1 MRRRRCFENAKP
13 RRSAGGAQLNRSLG
27 ELEGPIRDPVLAR
40 FPKVA
45 AFSSAESG
53 SGEPPDR
60 AQICPLMCDASLKL
74 FFSEPILG
82 SPKVDFG
89 RENAKKSVKKVDN
102 TRHVATNCAKSGSG
116 TKPHQKSGSPSL
128 ESELKL
134 SRRPSPEAQPAP
146 RVHSSYWANVRA
158 LDLELLGECPP

>member
-1 MRRRRCFENAKP
+1 MRLRRCFEIAKP

-60 AQICPLMCDASLKL
+60 AQICAPMSEACLKL

-82 SPKVDFG
+82 PPNVDFS
-89 RENAKKSVKKVDN
+89 RENEKMDSK
-102 TRHVATNCAKSGSG
+102 
-116 TKPHQKSGSPSL
+116 
-128 ESELKL
+128 
-134 SRRPSPEAQPAP
+134 
-146 RVHSSYWANVRA
+146 
-158 LDLELLGECPP
+158 

>member
-1 MRRRRCFENAKP
+1 MRRRRCFEIAKP

-60 AQICPLMCDASLKL
+60 AQICPMMSDVVEAGLKL

-82 SPKVDFG
+82 PPKVDFS
-89 RENAKKSVKKVDN
+89 RENAKKSVKKVDS
-102 TRHVATNCAKSGSG
+102 TRHVATNCAKSGS
-116 TKPHQKSGSPSL
+116 
-128 ESELKL
+128 
-134 SRRPSPEAQPAP
+134 
-146 RVHSSYWANVRA
+146 
-158 LDLELLGECPP
+158 

>member
-60 AQICPLMCDASLKL
+60 AQICAPVMLGPVWNFFFLSRFWDRQKWILVVKTRKSQSKKWIAPVMWPRTVPNLGPEPSL
-74 FFSEPILG
+74 
-82 SPKVDFG
+82 
-89 RENAKKSVKKVDN
+89 VKKVDH
-102 TRHVATNCAKSGSG
+102 RHWNPNWNYLVG
-116 TKPHQKSGSPSL
+116 L
-128 ESELKL
+128 
-134 SRRPSPEAQPAP
+134 RRRRNLP
-146 RVHSSYWANVRA
+146 RGFILV
-158 LDLELLGECPP
+158 

>member
-1 MRRRRCFENAKP
+1 MLEQWVFRIHYYLLRLRRCFENAKP

-60 AQICPLMCDASLKL
+60 AQICAMMMSVTCLKL
-74 FFSEPILG
+74 CFF
-82 SPKVDFG
+82 
-89 RENAKKSVKKVDN
+89 
-102 TRHVATNCAKSGSG
+102 
-116 TKPHQKSGSPSL
+116 
-128 ESELKL
+128 L
-134 SRRPSPEAQPAP
+134 SRFWDRQNGILVVETRKSQSKKWIAPVMWPRTVPNLGPEADLDWFRKAFEISQTGCSGGRP
-146 RVHSSYWANVRA
+146 R
-158 LDLELLGECPP
+158 

>member
-1 MRRRRCFENAKP
+1 MFLLRRRRCFENVKP

-60 AQICPLMCDASLKL
+60 AQICACDVCLSEASLKL

-82 SPKVDFG
+82 PPEWTFG
-89 RENAKKSVKKVDN
+89 RRND
-102 TRHVATNCAKSGSG
+102 
-116 TKPHQKSGSPSL
+116 
-128 ESELKL
+128 
-134 SRRPSPEAQPAP
+134 
-146 RVHSSYWANVRA
+146 
-158 LDLELLGECPP
+158 

>member
-1 MRRRRCFENAKP
+1 MRRRRCFEIAKP

-27 ELEGPIRDPVLAR
+27 ELEGPIRDHVLAR

-60 AQICPLMCDASLKL
+60 AQICAMMLSDAISNF

-82 SPKVDFG
+82 PPKMDFS
-89 RENAKKSVKKVDN
+89 RENAKKSVKKVDS
-102 TRHVATNCAKSGSG
+102 TRHVATNCAKPGSGS
-116 TKPHQKSGSPSL
+116 KSDEKVDRTVIG
-128 ESELKL
+128 
-134 SRRPSPEAQPAP
+134 
-146 RVHSSYWANVRA
+146 
-158 LDLELLGECPP
+158 

>member
-1 MRRRRCFENAKP
+1 MISATRVQLLSQDVQCLVLLLRRRRCFEIAKP

-60 AQICPLMCDASLKL
+60 AQICAMMMLSDASSN

-82 SPKVDFG
+82 PPKVNF
-89 RENAKKSVKKVDN
+89 RHRNAKKKSVKKVD
-102 TRHVATNCAKSGSG
+102 RAR
-116 TKPHQKSGSPSL
+116 L
-128 ESELKL
+128 E
-134 SRRPSPEAQPAP
+134 AP
-146 RVHSSYWANVRA
+146 N
-158 LDLELLGECPP
+158 

>member
-1 MRRRRCFENAKP
+1 MSFLRRRRCFEMAKP

-60 AQICPLMCDASLKL
+60 AQICPMMCDDDVACLI

-82 SPKVDFG
+82 PPNVDFS
-89 RENAKKSVKKVDN
+89 RENEKIDSKKPVS
-102 TRHVATNCAKSGSG
+102 TRHMATNG
-116 TKPHQKSGSPSL
+116 TKRGSIT
-128 ESELKL
+128 KL
-134 SRRPSPEAQPAP
+134 RLVRQLFTTANLRP
-146 RVHSSYWANVRA
+146 RCINN
-158 LDLELLGECPP
+158 GG

>member
-1 MRRRRCFENAKP
+1 MDVVFFRYFVLLRLRRCFEIAKP
-13 RRSAGGAQLNRSLG
+13 RRSDRGAQLNRSLG

-60 AQICPLMCDASLKL
+60 AQICAMMMLMSEAVLKL

-82 SPKVDFG
+82 PPEWTFG
-89 RENAKKSVKKVDN
+89 RRNTKKS
-102 TRHVATNCAKSGSG
+102 A
-116 TKPHQKSGSPSL
+116 
-128 ESELKL
+128 
-134 SRRPSPEAQPAP
+134 
-146 RVHSSYWANVRA
+146 
-158 LDLELLGECPP
+158 

>member
-1 MRRRRCFENAKP
+1 MMNGPCFWRNTFGDEYERGHRIGAPNLTVTSAGQGGSSRVIKVTVIPLSHWKQLAGYKLLRRRRCFEIAKP

-60 AQICPLMCDASLKL
+60 AQICAPLSD
-74 FFSEPILG
+74 ET
-82 SPKVDFG
+82 V
-89 RENAKKSVKKVDN
+89 
-102 TRHVATNCAKSGSG
+102 
-116 TKPHQKSGSPSL
+116 
-128 ESELKL
+128 
-134 SRRPSPEAQPAP
+134 
-146 RVHSSYWANVRA
+146 
-158 LDLELLGECPP
+158 

>member
-1 MRRRRCFENAKP
+1 MLLLVKLTLKHCIRELLRRRRCFEIAKP

-60 AQICPLMCDASLKL
+60 AQIC
-74 FFSEPILG
+74 
-82 SPKVDFG
+82 
-89 RENAKKSVKKVDN
+89 
-102 TRHVATNCAKSGSG
+102 
-116 TKPHQKSGSPSL
+116 
-128 ESELKL
+128 
-134 SRRPSPEAQPAP
+134 
-146 RVHSSYWANVRA
+146 A
-158 LDLELLGECPP
+158 LLCVV

>member
-1 MRRRRCFENAKP
+1 MVDNCIFLRRRRCFEIAKP

-53 SGEPPDR
+53 SDEPPDR
-60 AQICPLMCDASLKL
+60 AQICAMLLLVVCRVKL

-82 SPKVDFG
+82 PPEWYFG
-89 RENAKKSVKKVDN
+89 RGNAKKSVKKVDSI
-102 TRHVATNCAKSGSG
+102 RHVATNCAKPGSGS
-116 TKPHQKSGSPSL
+116 KSGQKVDRTVIGLRTETISS
-128 ESELKL
+128 
-134 SRRPSPEAQPAP
+134 AFAGGATCPAG
-146 RVHSSYWANVRA
+146 SFYMW
-158 LDLELLGECPP
+158 